1 MTIKIEQD
9 FSKIDCFERCKRLY
23 FILHVLGLT
32 TKAEAAAPEFGKKI
46 HSFLSKWYA
55 TGNQKEAMSVFA
67 NWEDR
72 EGDDVHTLARA
83 IDIMINYMTV
93 YSTEPWQIIANE
105 LAIEQKLEIPEEY
118 KDFMLQWGFSPSN
131 NLEEE
136 IPYWYDPALEFY
148 LIGKVDLVI
157 QWNDLIYGADW
168 KTARSIGDSFF
179 NRFRPDM
186 QMYGY
191 NYALH
196 KIYGDNVQGMLVR
209 AISKAKTA
217 SITDP
222 KKPQMFKQQLITRT
236 RSELAEYPYV
246 MIPLMYDCWRREN
259 EVKDAFASLDGE
271 YPVWQEGS
279 WKPSSACLSDANF
292 RRSVDFFF
300 PPSYRACNDYG
311 SCKFRSLCL
320 SNLHQ
325 EELARLVPNEWDPR
339 TVTEE

>member
-1 MTIKIEQD
+1 MTTKIYQD

-32 TKAEAAAPEFGKKI
+32 TQSEAAAPDFGKKI

-67 NWEDR
+67 NWQDR
-72 EGDDVHTLARA
+72 EGDETHTLARA
-83 IDIMINYMTV
+83 IDIMTKYLMV
-93 YSTEPWQIIANE
+93 YENEPWQIVANE
-105 LAIEQKLEIPEEY
+105 LAIEQRLEIPKEY
-118 KDFMLQWGFSPSN
+118 KSFLPTQETKSTFFGPDGPIQLVNGYES
-131 NLEEE
+131 E
-136 IPYWYDPALEFY
+136 LEFY

-157 QWNDLIYGADW
+157 QWNGLIYGADW
-168 KTARSIGDSFF
+168 KTTRSIGDYFF
-179 NRFRPDM
+179 QRFKPDL
-186 QMYGY
+186 QMFGY
-191 NYALH
+191 NHALW

-217 SITDP
+217 SINDP

-246 MIPLMYDCWRREN
+246 MIPLMYDCWRRE
-259 EVKDAFASLDGE
+259 ETVKGILGIPDSKL
-271 YPVWQEGS
+271 PWQ
-279 WKPSSACLSDANF
+279 CLSIPQSKRAI
-292 RRSVDFFF
+292 DFYF

-320 SNLHQ
+320 SNLHP
-325 EELARLVPNEWDPR
+325 EELSKLIPNEWDPR
-339 TVTEE
+339 AVTEE